1 LVLLSLYR
9 QILRERAHDVN
20 AFTRSKVLQ
29 VWTFLCDKDAIPK
42 KAQPAVVQLATAR
55 LEDKSAQVRRCKPSI
70 PFVARFGSARICC
83 ESTL

>member
-1 LVLLSLYR
+1 MILTIIRWPSCTEPLLR

-29 VWTFLCDKDAIPK
+29 VWAFLCDKDAIPT

-55 LEDKSAQVRRCKPSI
+55 LEDKSGQVG
-70 PFVARFGSARICC
+70 FL
-83 ESTL
+83 T